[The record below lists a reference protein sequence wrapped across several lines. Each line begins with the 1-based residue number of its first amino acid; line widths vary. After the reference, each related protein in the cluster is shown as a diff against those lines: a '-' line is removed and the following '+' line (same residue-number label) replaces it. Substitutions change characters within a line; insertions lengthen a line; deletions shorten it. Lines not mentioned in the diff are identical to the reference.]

1 MKPKRVLNILVSI
14 VVAGLFIW
22 LAIRNIDTSELWQQI
37 RGVTLYWLPFFIVIL
52 LISHYLRAERW
63 RLLLTSTHTGTNESQ
78 EIRRSTLF
86 AGVMMGYFFNSLIP
100 RLGEVTRPVYV
111 ARQHQMSSSNLIG
124 TIVIERLFDMATMLF
139 LMLFAALY
147 LVQDAAVFQS
157 LFGTEGWPWYFYL
170 LLPGLFAAV
179 AVGIWVTRKVLI
191 SLEKKEQISNPML
204 AGIVR
209 KARSF
214 SDGIVSIR
222 HVDNWPLFLLLTS
235 GIWFGYVLMAW
246 LPFFMMNMQEIY
258 GLGLS
263 DAVVVTMVSSVGV
276 SIPTPAGIGSYHL
289 LIQQSLSILY
299 QVPAVTALTYAT
311 VAHGVTVASVLVLG
325 PLTLW
330 WDKARTLNQ

>member
-14 VVAGLFIW
+14 IVAGLFIW
-22 LAIRNIDTSELWQQI
+22 LAVRNVDTSELWQQI
-37 RGVTLYWLPFFIVIL
+37 RGVTLYWLPFF
-52 LISHYLRAERW
+52 LIIMLFSHYLRAERW
-63 RLLLTSTHTGTNESQ
+63 RLLLTRENQ
-78 EIRRSTLF
+78 DIRRSTLF

-111 ARQHQMSSSNLIG
+111 ARQHKMSSSNLIG
-124 TIVIERLFDMATMLF
+124 TIVIERLFDIVTMLF

-147 LVQDAAVFQS
+147 LVQDLGGFQS
-157 LFGTEGWPWYFYL
+157 LFGTEGWPWYLYL
-170 LLPGLFAAV
+170 FIPGLFIAIGA
-179 AVGIWVTRKVLI
+179 GFWFTRKVLI
-191 SLEKKEQISNPML
+191 SMEQKNQITSPL
-204 AGIVR
+204 LTKIVQ
-209 KARSF
+209 KARAF

-222 HVDNWPLFLLLTS
+222 HVENWPLFLLLTA

-258 GLGLS
+258 GLTLS
-263 DAVVVTMVSSVGV
+263 DAVIVTVVSSVGV

-289 LIQQSLSILY
+289 LIQQSLAILY

-311 VAHGVTVASVLVLG
+311 VAHGVTVAAVLITG

-330 WDKARTLNQ
+330 WDKARTLNS